1 MIQRIQSLFL
11 LISTILIA
19 SLFFIPLAKLLSV
32 SSVTFDIN
40 FNGIFDIS
48 KNIKIETDTIT
59 IFILLSIILI
69 ISLFSLFFY
78 KKRILQ
84 IRLIVFNILLLF
96 GLVFLVYFISFQA
109 LKEIEAEILVFSSA
123 ITYIPIISIIFNL
136 MAIRNIKK
144 DEKLVKSYDRIR

>member
-32 SSVTFDIN
+32 SSVTFDIY

-96 GLVFLVYFISFQA
+96 GLVFLVYFVSFQA